1 MKTAAVVGRIMT
13 IDAKTSRWALTDC
26 KPLYMHFPPTS
37 PCTRAVHFKSDMR
50 FQLGSPRKVRAHDRE
65 LVINNVIMGAFSIR
79 NTFHSERP
87 TVGPTWSTDLV
98 NIVDMQMTSC
108 SLFCGCLMG
117 EVKVR
122 WESGK
127 IDFGFGNRFHF
138 FSACN
143 SICNRVLRESPTRAM
158 TNCRRSR
165 RRDKEGAEAKRRHQI
180 RGGSSSGAIVRW
192 A

>member
-1 MKTAAVVGRIMT
+1 MT
-13 IDAKTSRWALTDC
+13 IDGKTSRWALTDC

-37 PCTRAVHFKSDMR
+37 PCTRAVHFRSDMR

-87 TVGPTWSTDLV
+87 TVGPTWPTDLV

-127 IDFGFGNRFHF
+127 IDFEFGNRFHF

-143 SICNRVLRESPTRAM
+143 SICVSSVAWVVDESDDQLQTKKKTR
-158 TNCRRSR
+158 
-165 RRDKEGAEAKRRHQI
+165 Q
-180 RGGSSSGAIVRW
+180 GGSRSEAQTSN
-192 A
+192 